1 MVAQF
6 HRKKSKRQT
15 TKRRAKIEK
24 KVRDHKKK
32 QKKEARKH
40 PNKIKRKDP
49 GIPNSLPFKEAI
61 LKEAEDRK
69 RRIEEEREKQ
79 KEKRKKDREKL
90 LNKKRNLDNLVKDAL
105 KKTAEYE
112 KKKGAQKK
120 TENFTAGKNV
130 ESSLKAY
137 YKEFRKVVDA
147 SDVILEV
154 LDARDPLGSR
164 CLEMEQ
170 AILSASTNKRLV
182 LILNKIDLVPR
193 ENVEAW
199 LKHLKNEFPTLAFKA
214 STQTQSDHLCHSKVK
229 ISLASADLMQ
239 SSQCLGADVL
249 MKLLGNY
256 CRNKDIKTTIRVGV
270 VGFPNTGK
278 SSIINSLKRSKACNV
293 GATPGVTKQMQEV
306 QLDKH
311 IRLLDSPGVV
321 MAKGNSDTSTI
332 LKNCVKLETL
342 DDPVTPVEA
351 ILKRCSKQQMILHY
365 GIPQYKDVNEFLALL
380 AIRFG
385 RLKKGGVPDVN
396 RAAKAVLQDWNGG
409 KITYFTHPPEQ
420 TSLPTHI
427 SAELVTQM
435 GKEFEIDDIQKDQE
449 KILESLKPMSSRHM
463 LVESTG
469 QTSVVMEE
477 SDIPV
482 EMQNEV
488 KGEEE
493 VDEEM
498 SEEDKSGDEGN
509 GVEKMEEEGIKELAN
524 VTVSV
529 PASGNRSRTTS
540 ENKSSSRVN
549 SKKVVDPAALEG
561 GLPQLNKAKKKDFK
575 KMKKERRRRDKV
587 AGDLSDALT
596 QAFGS
601 GGIDGQDGEDYNFAE
616 HF

>member
-214 STQTQSDHLCHSKVK
+214 STQTQSDHL
-229 ISLASADLMQ
+229 
-239 SSQCLGADVL
+239 
-249 MKLLGNY
+249 
-256 CRNKDIKTTIRVGV
+256 
-270 VGFPNTGK
+270 
-278 SSIINSLKRSKACNV
+278 
-293 GATPGVTKQMQEV
+293 
-306 QLDKH
+306 
-311 IRLLDSPGVV
+311 
-321 MAKGNSDTSTI
+321 
-332 LKNCVKLETL
+332 LETL